1 MFATRQTKSFLARL
15 MAVLAKSVLHS
26 VLFLAAISSLPLST
40 VLADEA
46 TVVCASSAGSQ
57 IRFLGRTLPVGDAIA
72 FDWSCSGFE
81 FEAECEGKVLASI
94 TGAPGWQKVGF
105 IQVTVDGV
113 AGERVPVESGTHDY
127 ILADAL
133 PKGRHRIKV
142 TKLNEA
148 QYSKMALESLS
159 LTGHLLAVPVPP
171 ALKMEFIGDS
181 ITCAEGALGRM
192 PAVPQ
197 GESQDAARSYAA
209 LTARSL
215 GADAQIIAAS
225 SWGLLRGRIPPE
237 EKSVIPAIYELASK
251 FRDPS
256 AAWDFSRYQPD
267 IVVVNLGTNDFSARK
282 RSPFSDE
289 DYQAAVERFHSL
301 LRVKYPAAQILWVTG
316 MMMPDADA
324 PTLVAVEKIRATD
337 AKAHY
342 AQLPRNNGGG
352 NGHPDLDGHQKAAE
366 VLTTKIRELNLPSP
380 SR

>member
-1 MFATRQTKSFLARL
+1 MNAPRILQAGLPKCG
-15 MAVLAKSVLHS
+15 LHF
-26 VLFLAAISSLPLST
+26 VLFLAAISSFPLFPM
-40 VLADEA
+40 LADEA
-46 TVVCASSAGSQ
+46 TDIRASSAGSQ
-57 IRFLGRTLPVGDAIA
+57 IRFFGRTLPVGDAVA
-72 FDWSCSGFE
+72 FDWSGSGFE
-81 FEAECEGKVLASI
+81 FEADCEGKVAASI
-94 TGAPGWQKVGF
+94 TGTPGWQKAGF
-105 IQVTVDGV
+105 IQMTVDGV
-113 AGERVPVESGTHDY
+113 AGARVPVAAGTHDY

-159 LTGHLLAVPVPP
+159 LTGHLLTAPAPPVF
-171 ALKMEFIGDS
+171 KMEFIGDS

-197 GESQDAARSYAA
+197 GESQNAARSYAA
-209 LTARSL
+209 LTAHAL
-215 GADAQIIAAS
+215 GAEAQIIAAS
-225 SWGLLRGRIPPE
+225 SWGLFRGRIPPE

-251 FRDPS
+251 FRDPG

-267 IVVVNLGTNDFSARK
+267 LVVVNLGTNDFSARK
-282 RSPFSDE
+282 KSPFTDD

-301 LRVKYPAAQILWVTG
+301 LRTSYPAAQIVWVTG

-324 PTLVAVEKIRATD
+324 PTLAAVEKIRATD

-366 VLTTKIRELNLPSP
+366 VLTAKIRELNLHAP